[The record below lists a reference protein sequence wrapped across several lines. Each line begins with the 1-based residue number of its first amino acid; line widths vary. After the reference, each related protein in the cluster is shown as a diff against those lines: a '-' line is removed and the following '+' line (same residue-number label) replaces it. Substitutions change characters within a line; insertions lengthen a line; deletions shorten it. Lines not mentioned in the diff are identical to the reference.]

1 MAAPTQGVQTM
12 SIDERAGREAEPDGA
27 GRGVP
32 AIGVMTD
39 LASVATIRSVRVA
52 EGDGADAVELSVAE
66 AGIGGRPLLL
76 VHGFTGAKEDFRD
89 VVAPLVADGH
99 WVVAPDLRGHGASSQ
114 PPGEDAYGLDR
125 FTADVLALVDALGWE
140 RFDLLG
146 HSMGGMVAQKVA
158 LARPA
163 AVARLVLM
171 DTGTGGFDGTAGD
184 GGDATAVEAR
194 AAENAALMRLGIEL
208 CRAEGMAAVAAVLD
222 MGEKPLETPAH
233 ARLAAVPGWTE
244 WEAEKFVAC
253 SPDMWCAMVDEF
265 LSVEDRMDAL
275 RALPMPVLVLVG
287 EQDRPFRAVSARM
300 AEVIDDARL
309 VVVPDAGHSPQFENP
324 AAWYAAVAGFLA

>member
-1 MAAPTQGVQTM
+1 M
-12 SIDERAGREAEPDGA
+12 SIDERPGRVEVGGA
-27 GRGVP
+27 TQRTAP
-32 AIGVMTD
+32 EIGLMTD
-39 LASVATIRSVRVA
+39 LASVATIRSIRVA
-52 EGDGADAVELSVAE
+52 GPDVEGGDPVELSVAE
-66 AGIGGRPLLL
+66 AGVGGRPLLL

-89 VVAPLVADGH
+89 VVGPLAADGH

-125 FTADVLALVDALGWE
+125 FAADVLALVDALGWD

-158 LARPA
+158 IERPA
-163 AVARLVLM
+163 AVQRLVLM
-171 DTGTGGFDGTAGD
+171 DTATGGVDGSTGD
-184 GGDATAVEAR
+184 GDAAEVAAR
-194 AAENAALMRLGIEL
+194 SAENAALMRIGIDL

-233 ARLAAVPGWTE
+233 ARMAAIPGWRE
-244 WEAEKFVAC
+244 WEAEKFVTC

-265 LSVEDRMDAL
+265 LTVEDRMDDL
-275 RALPMPVLVLVG
+275 RNLPMPVLVLVG
-287 EQDRPFRAVSARM
+287 EQDRPFRKVSARM
-300 AEVIDDARL
+300 AEVIGDARL

-324 AAWYAAVAGFLA
+324 SEWYAAVAGFLA